1 MSRKGLLL
9 LFVGLAIFLLASG
22 IYIFKN
28 GFYSFWDSDV
38 KRIDSQKAKMILS
51 QESPI
56 LIDAR
61 TPEEFLVSHLKGSI
75 RYEDGII
82 QNLPKD
88 QPILIYCTLGV
99 RSNRVAK
106 QLSDQGYKVYDMKD
120 GIIGWVNNEFPLV
133 DSDGLTTQNVHT
145 YSKNFSS
152 LLKKGTAVY

>member
-1 MSRKGLLL
+1 M

-56 LIDAR
+56 LLDAR

-82 QNLPKD
+82 QNLSKD

-133 DSDGLTTQNVHT
+133 DSDGLTTRNVHT